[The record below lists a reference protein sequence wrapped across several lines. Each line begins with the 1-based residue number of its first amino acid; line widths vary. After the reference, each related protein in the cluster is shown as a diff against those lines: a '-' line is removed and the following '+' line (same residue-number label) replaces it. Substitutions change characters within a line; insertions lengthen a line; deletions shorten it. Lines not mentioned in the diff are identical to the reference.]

1 MPADPKLYDALVI
14 GGGPA
19 GATAARELARA
30 GLAVRLCERARF
42 PRFHIGESFLPANLR
57 LIREL
62 GLGPELARLP
72 QAEKRGVEF
81 VAGHGR
87 HQRHFF
93 FADCLLGEDSET
105 FNLERAP
112 FDAMLLEA
120 ARAAGAEVSQDQAVR
135 RVLRLAE
142 GDAEVETEDGE
153 RIAARVLIDASGQ
166 ATVVGRHLGIRRM
179 LPEHR
184 KIAYFKHFQG
194 VARRAG
200 PTAGDPTMVMCDE
213 GWFWIIPLDE
223 RRDSIGL
230 VMDAAAARS
239 VQAPAERMLE
249 WGIARCP
256 VLRGR
261 TAAAERPAENQVCAD
276 FSYRCEPFSGPGYF
290 LVGDAATFLDPIFST
305 GVCLGMMSAVE
316 AARGV
321 AAMLRRGV
329 PPRRVHRRYNRFV
342 AASSTPFFRMVR
354 DYYRHSFRELFLHG
368 TGPLEVHK
376 AALSVLSGSVF
387 PRPVLPLRWRLWLFF
402 LLVRANRW
410 LPLVPRREPFSLL
423 GAEAEAEAAAAGQA
437 GAGAGALPS
446 GGVMPRVHG
455 ETARGT
461 ATAAALARSAGNS
474 ARMAEATVEADAA
487 AVQRAAPP
495 PPAVAAGKA
504 PPTG

>member
-1 MPADPKLYDALVI
+1 MPADQKTYDALVI

-19 GATAARELARA
+19 GATAALELARA

-57 LIREL
+57 LIRAL
-62 GLGPELARLP
+62 GLGPALARLP
-72 QAEKRGVEF
+72 QEEKRGVEF

-93 FADCLLGEDSET
+93 FDDCLLGEDSET

-120 ARAAGAEVSQDQAVR
+120 AAAAGAEVSQDQAVR

-153 RIAARVLIDASGQ
+153 RITARVLIDASGQ
-166 ATVVGRHLGIRRM
+166 ATLAGKHLGIRRM

-230 VMDAAAARS
+230 VMDAAASRR
-239 VQAPAERMLE
+239 VQVPAERMLE
-249 WGIARCP
+249 WGISRCP
-256 VLRGR
+256 LLRGR
-261 TAAAERPAENQVCAD
+261 TAAAERPAENLICAD

-321 AAMLRRGV
+321 AAILRQGV
-329 PPRRVHRRYNRFV
+329 PPRRVCRRYNRFV
-342 AASSTPFFRMVR
+342 AATSTPFFRMVR

-387 PRPVLPLRWRLWLFF
+387 PRPVWALRWRLWLFF

-410 LPLVPRREPFSLL
+410 LPLVPRREPFSLF
-423 GAEAEAEAAAAGQA
+423 GAEAEATAAGQA
-437 GAGAGALPS
+437 
-446 GGVMPRVHG
+446 
-455 ETARGT
+455 
-461 ATAAALARSAGNS
+461 
-474 ARMAEATVEADAA
+474 DAA
-487 AVQRAAPP
+487 AGARLYGDALREAPMRNEAATPAATAPP
-495 PPAVAAGKA
+495 AG
-504 PPTG
+504 